1 MSRSSILF
9 TVIISLFS
17 CSQGV
22 APLSSADELGKEVA
36 PSYDQNLQTESDDNS
51 QKDSEEILNSA
62 EQIDP
67 DALSSLI
74 SRINSQSETSAQSD
88 ENIQIENRIDD
99 NKTYPTAIELWN
111 LTNAECGKLLKD
123 NNIKTKKPDI
133 ETPFIK
139 MPLLLTSPVNGVE
152 FRAKWPNKVN
162 SIMDC
167 RLIAALIPVADYV
180 STKDVE
186 KVEFYSTWRPIA
198 VPPENC
204 KKNNPPKRCI
214 SILKAYENAL
224 NGKFSSQHQIGLAMD
239 IRYFTKKDQTVTD
252 VLEDYEKNFHNPP
265 CEDNPQTEKGIFLK
279 EFACHL
285 NKNKL
290 FNVVLTPN
298 ANEPHKNHF
307 HIDITPKATWYI
319 IR

>member
-1 MSRSSILF
+1 
-9 TVIISLFS
+9 
-17 CSQGV
+17 V
-22 APLSSADELGKEVA
+22 APLSSADELGNEVD
-36 PSYDQNLQTESDDNS
+36 DQNLQKESGENF

-67 DALSSLI
+67 DALTSLI
-74 SRINSQSETSAQSD
+74 SRINSQSETESVSD
-88 ENIQIENRIDD
+88 VDSDTENRIDD
-99 NKTYPTAIELWN
+99 DKKYPTAIELWN
-111 LTNAECGKLLKD
+111 LTNDECRKLLKD
-123 NNIKTKKPDI
+123 NNIETKKPDI
-133 ETPFIK
+133 DTPFIK

-180 STKDVE
+180 SKRDIVKIE
-186 KVEFYSTWRPIA
+186 YYSTWRPIK

-204 KKNNPPKRCI
+204 KKKKPSKRCKEI
-214 SILKAYENAL
+214 VKAYQNGL
-224 NGKFSSQHQIGLAMD
+224 KGKFSSQHQIGLAMD
-239 IRYFTKKDQTVTD
+239 IRYFTKKDQEVTD
-252 VLEDYEKNFHNPP
+252 VLEDYEKHFHNPP
-265 CEDNPQTEKGIFLK
+265 CEDDPQTEKGIFLK

-307 HIDITPKATWYI
+307 HIDITPNATWYI